1 MTANEEMTVELT
13 FDWSSMPDSSRD
25 FSIVVWR
32 TDRLPVSIE
41 PETPLTAISFP
52 LTWRPDYDVSDQ
64 SEPEAESCQ
73 GNPADAAF
81 ASWYGVESFP
91 ITTPDEGFCG
101 WNTNS
106 LTTTSGSNVD
116 VYFIIRAACNVPW
129 RAMSYVVTLTQPQ
142 SFWDG
147 IKISSSAKLM
157 ESFDQDGQ
165 VTKRFH
171 IDQEVD
177 YRIAF
182 SVPSS
187 IPFPDPFA
195 TGENMETR
203 ETTLWQPPSDEWT
216 RTPVLGA

>member
-1 MTANEEMTVELT
+1 MNTHLFTLKSPIDQDVYVSFHTWPTRSYPDSCSVGNGANNHQVIIRGLLDDNGLETVWSFSEWITYAPFRMTANEGMTVELT

-129 RAMSYVVTLTQPQ
+129 RAMSYVVTLT
-142 SFWDG
+142 
-147 IKISSSAKLM
+147 
-157 ESFDQDGQ
+157 
-165 VTKRFH
+165 
-171 IDQEVD
+171 
-177 YRIAF
+177 
-182 SVPSS
+182 
-187 IPFPDPFA
+187 
-195 TGENMETR
+195 
-203 ETTLWQPPSDEWT
+203 
-216 RTPVLGA
+216 

>member
-13 FDWSSMPDSSRD
+13 FDWSSMPDASRD

-52 LTWRPDYDVSDQ
+52 LTWRQDYDVSDQ
-64 SEPEAESCQ
+64 SEPETESCQ

-91 ITTPDEGFCG
+91 IATPDEGYCG

-106 LTTTSGSNVD
+106 QTTTSGSDVD
-116 VYFIIRAACNVPW
+116 VYFLIRAACNVPW

-157 ESFDQDGQ
+157 ESFVQDGQ

-195 TGENMETR
+195 TGADMETR
-203 ETTLWQPPSDEWT
+203 ETTLW
-216 RTPVLGA
+216 